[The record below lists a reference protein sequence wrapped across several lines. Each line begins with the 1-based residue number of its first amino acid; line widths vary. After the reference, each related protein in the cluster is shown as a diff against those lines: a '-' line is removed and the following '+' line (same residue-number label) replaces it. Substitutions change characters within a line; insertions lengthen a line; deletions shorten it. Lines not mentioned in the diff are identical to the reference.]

1 MAVMQAAR
9 PATLPHRR
17 RMSKLAR
24 QEMNWG
30 LIFLSPWI
38 IGFLAFTAL
47 PMIVAAL
54 FSFTDFNMIHPEEWQ
69 FIGLKNY
76 ARLFNDQQVV
86 DSMMV
91 TLRFAVISVPLSIA
105 LPLALALLVNAKNLL
120 GKRVFR
126 TLFYMPT
133 MIPVVAT
140 VMVWGG
146 VLNSESGWINKA
158 LEAFLGIQGP
168 NWLQDKTWVLPALV
182 IMGFWGVGTTMLML
196 LAGLQNVPT
205 ELYDAATVD
214 GAGPVARLRHITIP
228 MISPVIFYNL
238 TLSVIGTFQYF
249 TQAYVI
255 SNGRGD
261 PDGATLFYNLYLY
274 KTAWGFNDMGYGATL
289 AWVLFFIC
297 LTLTIILFA
306 TQRRWVYYAGG
317 EG

>member
-1 MAVMQAAR
+1 
-9 PATLPHRR
+9 
-17 RMSKLAR
+17 MSKLAWR
-24 QEMNWG
+24 EMNWG

-38 IGFLAFTAL
+38 IGLLAFTAL
-47 PMIVAAL
+47 PMVVAVI
-54 FSFTDFNMIHPEEWQ
+54 FSFTDFNMIHPEEWR
-69 FIGLKNY
+69 FIGLRNY

-105 LPLALALLVNAKNLL
+105 LPLALALLVNAKNLI
-120 GKRVFR
+120 GKSLFR

-146 VLNSESGWINKA
+146 ALNSESGWINKA
-158 LEAFLGIQGP
+158 LEAWFGIQGP
-168 NWLQDKTWVLPALV
+168 NWLQDKNWVLPALA
-182 IMGFWGVGTTMLML
+182 IMGFWGVGSTMLML
-196 LAGLQNVPT
+196 MAGLQHVPT

-214 GAGPVARLRHITIP
+214 GAGPIARLRHITIP

-238 TLSVIGTFQYF
+238 TLSIIGTFQYF

-274 KTAWGFNDMGYGATL
+274 KTAWSFNDMGYGATL
-289 AWVLFFIC
+289 AWVLFIIC
-297 LTLTIILFA
+297 LLLTIFLFA

-317 EG
+317 EA